1 MLAAL
6 AAFGWAFYKYLEK
19 LDSYFNAIDTRF
31 NAIDTCFNAVDKR
44 MDSFEQRFDNVE
56 VLLRQ
61 LQASMNKKWWCPR
74 LTFLVEC
81 AARGREDA
89 AVGGGRPATQPPGAG
104 RQNAVHPTNKR
115 RTTKGGIPP

>member
-31 NAIDTCFNAVDKR
+31 NAVDKR

-61 LQASMNKKWWCPR
+61 LQASLNKKWWVP
-74 LTFLVEC
+74 
-81 AARGREDA
+81 
-89 AVGGGRPATQPPGAG
+89 
-104 RQNAVHPTNKR
+104 
-115 RTTKGGIPP
+115 